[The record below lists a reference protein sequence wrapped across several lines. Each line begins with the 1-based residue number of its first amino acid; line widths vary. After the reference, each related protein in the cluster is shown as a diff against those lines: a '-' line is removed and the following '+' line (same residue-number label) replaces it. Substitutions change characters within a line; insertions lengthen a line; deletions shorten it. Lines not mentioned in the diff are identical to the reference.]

1 MLKTFPKIRSHS
13 RTPQHLLRKTLLVF
27 ACAATGLGLAAV
39 PAPATV
45 GTAVAPLAAPPNQA
59 PRSAVALAFD
69 STGSGFAFYRG
80 QDNAVYMRTFRGS
93 TWSAQR
99 RLGGVIV
106 GAPAAAVARTT
117 VVVAARGTD
126 NTLRLRMMHNGTWG
140 RWTSWGGALSAS
152 PAITGGS
159 DGRIDAFV
167 RGKNNAL
174 WTRTLRPGH
183 PLTAWKSLG
192 GRLSTA
198 PAAVTIQDNYFDV
211 AAGGTDHAVWTAS
224 TATKWAWKSVG
235 GRTFSAPA
243 IGYIPQSNG
252 EYILIRGT
260 DGRLWANGFGGQTST
275 GWRRIGGKL
284 MIGGPT
290 AAGTRQPTP
299 HITAAIRGTDHAVW
313 TTRYP
318 TANGGWSGFTRAWVP
333 KG

>member
-1 MLKTFPKIRSHS
+1 MSRVFRNTHS
-13 RTPQHLLRKTLLVF
+13 NPRTPPHLLRKTLLVF
-27 ACAATGLGLAAV
+27 ACAATGMLGLVAV
-39 PAPATV
+39 PAAATV
-45 GTAVAPLAAPPNQA
+45 GTAVTPLAAPPNQA

-159 DGRIDAFV
+159 DGRIDAFI

-192 GRLSTA
+192 GQLSTA

-224 TATKWAWKSVG
+224 TVTKWAWKS
-235 GRTFSAPA
+235 
-243 IGYIPQSNG
+243 
-252 EYILIRGT
+252 L
-260 DGRLWANGFGGQTST
+260 
-275 GWRRIGGKL
+275 
-284 MIGGPT
+284 GGPHLQCT
-290 AAGTRQPTP
+290 GYWLHPAKQRRVHPHPRHRRQ
-299 HITAAIRGTDHAVW
+299 AVGQRLRGPDLHRLAQDRWQADDRWPYCRWDT
-313 TTRYP
+313 
-318 TANGGWSGFTRAWVP
+318 
-333 KG
+333 

>member
-69 STGSGFAFYRG
+69 STGLGFAFYRG

-140 RWTSWGGALSAS
+140 RWTSWVVPFAS